1 MGRVGE
7 YYTKLKYV
15 SQRKTNSFP
24 QMWNLRNKTNEK
36 REKDRERERERDKPR
51 DF

>member
-7 YYTKLKYV
+7 YYTKLKHV

-24 QMWNLRNKTNEK
+24 QTWNLRNKTNEK
-36 REKDRERERERDKPR
+36 REKERERERDKPR

>member
-24 QMWNLRNKTNEK
+24 QMWNLRHKTNEK
-36 REKDRERERERDKPR
+36 RKKTEREREINQET
-51 DF
+51 FN